1 MSEDL
6 AQWCRDEREL
16 ATFRRDREPVLALV
30 ARAYLTGRERALDEV
45 LDKLGT
51 MES

>member
-1 MSEDL
+1 MSEDVTK
-6 AQWCRDEREL
+6 WCRDERDL
-16 ATFRRDREPVLALV
+16 ATFRRDREPILALV
-30 ARAYLTGRERALDEV
+30 ARAYLTGRERALSEV